1 MSPLRF
7 SDHTPNAGD
16 RMHSR
21 TLTGAP
27 QMNDTY
33 LTIVGNAVDDP
44 KMRTTG
50 AGIPVASFRI
60 ASTSRRLNHESKTWE
75 DHERLFA
82 TVTCWRALA
91 QNVAASLK
99 KGQPV
104 VVTGRFYSREYV
116 KDEVSRMSY
125 ELDAIAVGHDLA
137 RGTSQFTKITRPHAV
152 TSVDVDD
159 DGIPADLTA
168 ERVATPALA
177 AVG

>member
-1 MSPLRF
+1 
-7 SDHTPNAGD
+7 
-16 RMHSR
+16 
-21 TLTGAP
+21 
-27 QMNDTY
+27 MNDTY

-50 AGIPVASFRI
+50 AGVPVASFRI
-60 ASTSRRLNHESKTWE
+60 ASTSRRLNRETKTWE
-75 DHERLFA
+75 DNERLFA

-91 QNVAASLK
+91 QNVAASVK

-152 TSVDVDD
+152 TSVEVDG
-159 DGIPADLTA
+159 DGIPADLSSA
-168 ERVATPALA
+168 RLDPVEAPALA

>member
-1 MSPLRF
+1 
-7 SDHTPNAGD
+7 
-16 RMHSR
+16 
-21 TLTGAP
+21 
-27 QMNDTY
+27 MNDTY

-44 KMRTTG
+44 RMRTTG
-50 AGIPVASFRI
+50 AGVPVASFRI
-60 ASTSRRLNHESKTWE
+60 ASTSRRLNHETNRWE
-75 DHERLFA
+75 DNERLFA

-91 QNVAASLK
+91 QNVAASVK

-137 RGTSQFTKITRPHAV
+137 RGTSQFTKVARPHAV
-152 TSVDVDD
+152 TSVEVDD
-159 DGIPADLTA
+159 DGIPADLTSGRLEPVEA
-168 ERVATPALA
+168 SALA

>member
-1 MSPLRF
+1 
-7 SDHTPNAGD
+7 
-16 RMHSR
+16 
-21 TLTGAP
+21 
-27 QMNDTY
+27 MNDTY

-60 ASTSRRLNHESKTWE
+60 ASTSRRLNHETKTWE

-91 QNVAASLK
+91 QNVATSLK

-116 KDEVSRMSY
+116 KDEISRMSY

-137 RGTSQFTKITRPHAV
+137 RGTSQFTKITRPHAL
-152 TSVDVDD
+152 TSVEVDD
-159 DGIPADLTA
+159 DGIPADMSN
-168 ERVATPALA
+168 ERIEVAATPALT